1 MDAMAESPKGPG
13 GQVLEERRSG
23 VRKAPLFRVL
33 LHNDDYT
40 TMPFVVEIL
49 ESIFH
54 KSPAEA
60 HRIMMHVHTRGH
72 GVCGVFPFEVAETK
86 VDLVHERARQNE
98 FPLRASLEE
107 E

>member
-1 MDAMAESPKGPG
+1 MAQKRPG
-13 GQVLEERRSG
+13 SDEQVLERTQSKRR
-23 VRKAPLFRVL
+23 KPPLYRVL

-40 TMPFVVEIL
+40 TMQFVIEVL
-49 ESIFH
+49 ESIFQ

-72 GVCGVFPFEVAETK
+72 GLCGVYTHEIAETK
-86 VDLVHERARQNE
+86 VAAVHDLARE
-98 FPLRASLEE
+98 HGFPLRASLEE

>member
-1 MDAMAESPKGPG
+1 MGGEDGERKSG
-13 GQVLEERRSG
+13 GQVAERTRPKT
-23 VRKAPLFRVL
+23 RRPKLYRVL

-40 TMPFVVEIL
+40 TMQFVIEVL

-60 HRIMMHVHTRGH
+60 YRIMMHVHTRGH
-72 GVCGVFPFEVAETK
+72 GVCGAYAYEVAETK
-86 VDLVHERARQNE
+86 VGLVHDRAREQG

-107 E
+107 A

>member
-1 MDAMAESPKGPG
+1 MAGSTKGTPG
-13 GQVLEERRSG
+13 SEVFEQQETRTREPRQY
-23 VRKAPLFRVL
+23 RVL

-40 TMPFVVEIL
+40 TMEFVIEVL
-49 ESIFH
+49 EGIFG

-60 HRIMMHVHTRGH
+60 FRIMLHVHENGI
-72 GVCGVFPFEVAETK
+72 GVCGAYPHEIAETK
-86 VDLVHERARQNE
+86 VALVHERARASG

>member
-1 MDAMAESPKGPG
+1 MADPRNAPD
-13 GQVLEERRSG
+13 GQILEEKKAE
-23 VRKAPLFRVL
+23 VRKTPLYRVL

-49 ESIFH
+49 ETIFH

-72 GVCGVFPFEVAETK
+72 GVCGVYPHEIAETK
-86 VDLVHERARQNE
+86 VDLVHQRARENE
-98 FPLRASLEE
+98 FPLRATLEE

>member
-1 MDAMAESPKGPG
+1 MAEGEGRTDGEVAERTRPKTKKP
-13 GQVLEERRSG
+13 E
-23 VRKAPLFRVL
+23 LFMVI

-40 TMPFVVEIL
+40 TMPFVVEVL

-72 GVCGVFPFEVAETK
+72 GVCGAYTYEEAETK
-86 VDLVHERARQNE
+86 VALVHTRAQERAY
-98 FPLRASLEE
+98 PLRASMEPT
-107 E
+107 